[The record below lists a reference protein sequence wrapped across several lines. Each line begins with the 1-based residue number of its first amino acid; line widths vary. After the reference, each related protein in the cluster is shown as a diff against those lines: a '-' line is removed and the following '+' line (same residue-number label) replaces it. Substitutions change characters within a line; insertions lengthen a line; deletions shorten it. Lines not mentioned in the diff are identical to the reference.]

1 MLHLKPV
8 SIMWSL
14 LARDLYLRN
23 LISKTITQVIF
34 LSLIYLNILI
44 CRWLSWQWFGSVP
57 VVCIFVSHLTHL
69 YAIELLCFPSTGTGI
84 GGGIKARKS
93 VVVGDRRIRSVRDWG
108 QCFEIPS
115 VDERNSIHVLQPLKC
130 HFCYGTDGVGNKLS
144 GSG

>member
-23 LISKTITQVIF
+23 LISKTITPGHF

-44 CRWLSWQWFGSVP
+44 CHWLSWQWLGSVP

-69 YAIELLCFPSTGTGI
+69 YARATVFPVH
-84 GGGIKARKS
+84 RYW
-93 VVVGDRRIRSVRDWG
+93 DRRWNKG
-108 QCFEIPS
+108 QKE
-115 VDERNSIHVLQPLKC
+115 
-130 HFCYGTDGVGNKLS
+130 S
-144 GSG
+144 GRGW